1 MINFIC
7 YTVLSSFNM
16 AVQHKHQS
24 LTEGSASAA
33 LTIARNDSREF
44 FCGVGAASINILT
57 TFPINKIIF
66 RQQLLGI
73 GASAA
78 VRQLQTEGFLT
89 LYRGILPPMLQKTV
103 TLSLMFVMYDK
114 FNRVLC
120 RNFSTARPA
129 LRKTTAAVLA
139 GCCEAVFTPFER
151 VQTLL
156 QSRHYHDRYRN
167 TFHAFRELG
176 ARGVP
181 EYYRGLVPIL
191 LRNGP
196 SNAVFFLFRDEVKDA
211 LPTSSGAPGVEILR
225 NFVSG
230 AVLGAVISTIFFP
243 LNVIKTQQQSKVG
256 GQFTGCRETF
266 RIIYNERNR
275 SLRAVFQGA
284 HVNYTRALISWGIIN
299 ASYELMKTFFYRDID
314 R

>member
-1 MINFIC
+1 M
-7 YTVLSSFNM
+7 
-16 AVQHKHQS
+16 
-24 LTEGSASAA
+24 
-33 LTIARNDSREF
+33 TIARNDSQEF

-78 VRQLQTEGFLT
+78 VRQLQAEGFLR

-114 FNRVLC
+114 FNRVLG
-120 RNFSTARPA
+120 RNFSNARPV

-156 QSRHYHDRYRN
+156 QNRYYQEHYRN
-167 TFHAFRELG
+167 TFHAFRELRS
-176 ARGVP
+176 RGVL

-196 SNAVFFLFRDEVKDA
+196 SNAVFFLFRGEIKDL
-211 LPTSSGAPGVEILR
+211 LPRSDRPGVEVLW

-230 AVLGAVISTIFFP
+230 AVLGAVLSTFFFP
-243 LNVIKTQQQSKVG
+243 LNVIKTKMQSQVG
-256 GQFTGCRETF
+256 GRFTSVYESF
-266 RIIYNERNR
+266 LIVYNERNR
-275 SLRAVFQGA
+275 SLRAIYHGA
-284 HVNYTRALISWGIIN
+284 RVNYMRALLSWGIIN
-299 ASYELMKTFFYRDID
+299 ASYELMKSYFYGNGNDS
-314 R
+314 